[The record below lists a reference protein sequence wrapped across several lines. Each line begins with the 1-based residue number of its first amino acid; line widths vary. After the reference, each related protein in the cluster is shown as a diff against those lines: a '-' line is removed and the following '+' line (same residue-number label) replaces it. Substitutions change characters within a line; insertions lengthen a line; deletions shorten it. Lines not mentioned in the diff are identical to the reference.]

1 MNLLCF
7 WGLSIIKCSRGFESR
22 QVSLNVLILGQQ
34 SNHIFTLVVA
44 EVLVAR
50 RELHTSKLE
59 SDVEIFPNEWG
70 QNKLRLSLEHLK
82 WTNVIELEQHY
93 WVKVAHRW
101 C

>member
-1 MNLLCF
+1 M
-7 WGLSIIKCSRGFESR
+7 
-22 QVSLNVLILGQQ
+22 GQQ

-93 WVKVAHRW
+93 WVKEAHRW